1 MRAQTFKRTFSLL
14 LMPVLLGIALTA
26 VISTNAESGEKP
38 ESAAGTVQVIE
49 GARGA
54 TVTPVIYKPVYH
66 SAPVSLTPAHLER
79 IARMD
84 ERRERAEAN
93 EYRDP
98 NPYHPVAPP
107 ELGKQT
113 NLSQSPLADNTFLL
127 FRNADVSP
135 ATSSSSVI
143 NEPAHSTN
151 GKFVFF
157 TGNWYAAR
165 SANGGATYSY
175 IDPTADFADF
185 CCDQDVI
192 QDPARNLIIWFRQ
205 GLADSFGKNQIKLS
219 VSTNGGVS
227 FATYTLAPTTI
238 DASLT
243 NQWLD
248 YPHMATSN
256 NFLYLTSNI
265 YNSSDAATGK
275 ILIRIPLAQLAAA
288 ASINFVYWKEG
299 PGATIT
305 PVQGATTT
313 MYLGSA
319 LSSAGTF
326 KVYSQAESQNT
337 LTNVTKTIPAF
348 TATSRN
354 GKCLVPNGRNPCGRS
369 DTRVTAGWVAKG
381 VIGFFWNVKEGGGFT
396 YPYINA
402 ATFRESDKTVL
413 GRPYLFNQSF
423 AFHYGAAAPN
433 SRGDIGIACLIA
445 GGNQGYPKFVV
456 GLDDDYV
463 GAWTLLTA
471 VSSTNWGFSG
481 SGGEGA
487 GDYLRVRAHNPAS
500 TIWTASGY
508 YGLGNPVFYRGRF
521 AAFGRDRERRNW
533 NRWGLL

>member
-1 MRAQTFKRTFSLL
+1 VVEGVR
-14 LMPVLLGIALTA
+14 
-26 VISTNAESGEKP
+26 
-38 ESAAGTVQVIE
+38 GT
-49 GARGA
+49 
-54 TVTPVIYKPVYH
+54 TVTPVMYKPVYH
-66 SAPVSLTPAHLER
+66 SAPVSLTPAQLER
-79 IARMD
+79 IEQMD

-107 ELGKQT
+107 DLSKQT
-113 NLSQSPLADNTFLL
+113 NLSQSPLADNTLLL

-135 ATSSSSVI
+135 AAASSSVI
-143 NEPAHSTN
+143 NEPAHASN
-151 GKFVFF
+151 GKYVFF

-165 SANGGATYSY
+165 SANSGTSYSY
-175 IDPTADFADF
+175 IDPTADFPDF

-205 GLADSFGKNQIKLS
+205 GIADAAGKNLIKLS
-219 VSTNGGVS
+219 VSTDGGVT
-227 FATYTLAPTTI
+227 FATYTLAPTNF
-238 DASLT
+238 DPALT

-256 NFLYLTSNI
+256 NYLYLTSNI

-275 ILIRIPLAQLAAA
+275 ILVRIPLAQLALGAA
-288 ASINFVYWKEG
+288 INTLSWKEG
-299 PGATIT
+299 PSPTFT
-305 PVQGATTT
+305 PVQGATTA

-319 LSSAGTF
+319 VSSAGSF
-326 KVYSQAESQNT
+326 KVYTQLESQTT
-337 LTNVTKTIPAF
+337 LSNVTKTIPAF

-369 DTRVTAGWVAKG
+369 DSRVTAGWVAKG

-402 ATFRESDKTVL
+402 ATFRESDKAVL
-413 GRPYLFNQSF
+413 GRPLLFNQNF

-445 GGNQGYPKFVV
+445 GGNQGYPKFLV
-456 GLDDDYV
+456 GADDDYV
-463 GAWTLLTA
+463 TAWTIITA
-471 VSSTNWGFSG
+471 ISSTNWGFSG
-481 SGGEGA
+481 GGGEGA

-521 AAFGRDRERRNW
+521 AAFGRDRERRFW
-533 NRWGLL
+533 NRWSQL